1 MYRIIRYVV
10 LIGCVGLFS
19 NSISAANVVTTNL
32 DNAIFHYRH
41 GDFEKAIFQF
51 RQIADQSNKKQ
62 AARANYLL
70 GKIYERGDGVPIDDQ
85 AARSYYQ
92 NAAQLGH
99 IEAQQRLQEFDGDG
113 SIVQEWYMEAAWDG
127 DVDAQ
132 YSLGYLYERG
142 IGVEIDKIRAVQWL
156 EEAAKNKHID
166 AQFRLGLLLISAI
179 EENRDL
185 EKGKY
190 WINKAAENGNEV
202 AIEFVKQFFEKAD
215 DKKII
220 QIAGGLRTFE
230 QTETDQMLHV
240 IATHDE
246 SAPMVNAIAANFSLK
261 KNEKQAM
268 KIKTQVVDEA
278 DNGSQS
284 SLLDDEMIDSILL
297 LESGDSRAGVN
308 HPIVDSSSNV
318 NVNRSKENNLLVITV
333 AVVLIILFLWWKQK
347 NFKQKQNKF
356 NVLVAGKEQ
365 EITEVDMSA
374 LLDHLMDNA
383 AIPLAEAPVETT
395 RKQSNS
401 KEEKIK
407 PSIAKEEIPKETAK
421 QEQETKEKPQ
431 ANPMEKE
438 APDTRN
444 NLPNANKLSVD
455 DFQPADTK
463 DVVAPQSSE
472 TMLHYVEEI
481 LTAPTEE
488 VKLDEV
494 VNISNHSQQSMTKFS
509 QFLDWEADHPAAEE
523 YQEVESFYKIGMMF
537 VKGDG
542 VAKNIKLGMRWL
554 QKAADKGHQQAL
566 SELETISSEY
576 AAEHYQKLLSDF
588 G

>member
-1 MYRIIRYVV
+1 MYRMIRYVV

-70 GKIYERGDGVPIDDQ
+70 GKIYERGDGVSIDDQ

-99 IEAQQRLQEFDGDG
+99 IEAQQRLQEFDGDS

-142 IGVEIDKIRAVQWL
+142 IGVEIDKVRAVQWL

-179 EENRDL
+179 QEYRNL

-190 WINKAAENGNEV
+190 WINKSAENGNEV

-246 SAPMVNAIAANFSLK
+246 SVPVVNAISADFSLK

-268 KIKTQVVDEA
+268 KIKTEAVDMA
-278 DNGSQS
+278 DQGAQS

-297 LESGDSRAGVN
+297 LESDESRTRVN
-308 HPIVDSSSNV
+308 HSIVNSNSAV
-318 NVNRSKENNLLVITV
+318 KVNRSEENNLLVITA

-347 NFKQKQNKF
+347 NFEQKQDKF
-356 NVLVAGKEQ
+356 NALVAGKKQ
-365 EITEVDMSA
+365 EITEADIST

-395 RKQSNS
+395 KKESNHVEEKVKS
-401 KEEKIK
+401 SAAKEEK
-407 PSIAKEEIPKETAK
+407 PKETK
-421 QEQETKEKPQ
+421 HEPETQEMSQT
-431 ANPMEKE
+431 NPVEKE
-438 APDTRN
+438 TPDTRS
-444 NLPNANKLSVD
+444 NLQSANKLSVD

-481 LTAPTEE
+481 LTAPVEE
-488 VKLDEV
+488 ATLDEV
-494 VNISNHSQQSMTKFS
+494 VNFANHSQQSMTKFS

-537 VKGDG
+537 VQGDG